1 MVRDD
6 LRKSGLARALSDLLA
21 DLADLADLLRKEL
34 RLAKTE
40 IAEKITSHLRA
51 SMWMVVVGVVGIVT
65 ALLLV
70 ETAVVAV
77 ASFGIALHWSCM
89 LASAVLA
96 AGAAA
101 AFDHGRSIAEGELL
115 PTRTVRQISREPDTY
130 SQAERREDEIVAN
143 TIMDSRSRASAI
155 PIFCVSAHRRAF
167 EQL

>member
-1 MVRDD
+1 M
-6 LRKSGLARALSDLLA
+6 
-21 DLADLADLLRKEL
+21 
-34 RLAKTE
+34 
-40 IAEKITSHLRA
+40 
-51 SMWMVVVGVVGIVT
+51 VT

-89 LASAVLA
+89 LVSAVLA

-115 PTRTVRQISREPDTY
+115 PTRTVRQISRDDTY
-130 SQAERREDEIVAN
+130 SQAERREDEIVAD

>member
-1 MVRDD
+1 MR
-6 LRKSGLARALSDLLA
+6 
-21 DLADLADLLRKEL
+21 EL
-34 RLAKTE
+34 VA
-40 IAEKITSHLRA
+40 
-51 SMWMVVVGVVGIVT
+51 VGVVGMVT

-77 ASFGIALHWSCM
+77 ASFGIAPHWSCM
-89 LASAVLA
+89 LVSAVLA

-143 TIMDSRSRASAI
+143 TIMDSRNRASAI
-155 PIFCVSAHRRAF
+155 PVFCVSAHRRAF